1 MTTETTGNTSAEDLP
16 ERGQQEVPAIDDS
29 AAAAATLREKLTD
42 AQTPGYQAEFDPE
55 EAVRAGAFFED
66 ALSEADAAG
75 SSDDLSAALAQLDQ
89 GGRYG
94 G

>member
-1 MTTETTGNTSAEDLP
+1 MTTETTGTTSAEDLP
-16 ERGQQEVPAIDDS
+16 ESSHRDALAFDDT
-29 AAAAATLREKLTD
+29 AAAAATLREKLSD
-42 AQTPGYQAEFDPE
+42 AQTPGFQAEFDPE

-66 ALSEADAAG
+66 ALSGADAAG